1 LLSKFKAVL
10 LANVVMAAVLE
21 IVQDSQFD
29 QLKAVGW
36 VGMS

>member
-1 LLSKFKAVL
+1 
-10 LANVVMAAVLE
+10 MAAVLE